1 TKEMEG
7 NKRPQ
12 VHQVIPLM
20 DDIYKILE
28 THRDNIFLDSRLRFA
43 AQKGITLLNKYYAKT
58 DDSLIYRS
66 AMLLHPS
73 YKTSY
78 FTQEEWPDDWITTAK
93 ETLKTFWETYYKPKS
108 KPPPQPT
115 KD

>member
-7 NKRPQ
+7 NKHPQ

-20 DDIYKILE
+20 DEIYKILE

-93 ETLKTFWETYYKPKS
+93 EALKTFWETYYKPKS